1 MTQVHFL
8 HSAPDRIAAA
18 ADWLAQA
25 WSRREAVTVF
35 APQAELADRLDRQ
48 LWLQPAT
55 GFIPHC
61 RANSPLAAETPIVIT
76 DSPAAGAAIL
86 LNLADQLPPDF
97 ASFGQLV
104 EIISTD
110 ESVRLSARARVK
122 LYKEDGHDIQYQ
134 DLSRGR

>member
-25 WSRREAVTVF
+25 WSRRETVTVF

-55 GFIPHC
+55 GFSPHC

-122 LYKEDGHDIQYQ
+122 QYKEDGHDIQYQ